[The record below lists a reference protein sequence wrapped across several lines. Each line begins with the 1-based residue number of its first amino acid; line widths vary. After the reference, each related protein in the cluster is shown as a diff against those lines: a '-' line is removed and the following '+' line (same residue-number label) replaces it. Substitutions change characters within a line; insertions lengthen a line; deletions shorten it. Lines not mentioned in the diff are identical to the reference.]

1 METNSTYTEKSY
13 RLSKLILYLLTFA
26 AFAVMVNNNPVLSRY
41 LFGLP
46 IIISGLLGVFGSFIL
61 YKGREEPINEKKI
74 IAITVNSAMVIL
86 IVTIIVSNT
95 LY

>member
-1 METNSTYTEKSY
+1 METSNYYTERSY
-13 RLSKLILYLLTFA
+13 RLSKVILYLLTFA
-26 AFAVMVNNNPVLSRY
+26 AFAIMVNNNAVLSRY

-46 IIISGLLGVFGSFIL
+46 IIASGLLGIFGSFIL

-74 IAITVNSAMVIL
+74 IALTVNSAMVIL
-86 IVTIIVSNT
+86 ILTILVSNT

>member
-1 METNSTYTEKSY
+1 METNTSYTEKSY
-13 RLSKLILYLLTFA
+13 KLSKLILGLLTFA
-26 AFAVMVNNNPVLSRY
+26 AFAIMVNNNAVLSRY

-46 IIISGLLGVFGSFIL
+46 IIASGLLGIIGSYIL

-74 IAITVNSAMVIL
+74 IALAVNSAMVIL
-86 IVTIIVSNT
+86 IITIVISNT